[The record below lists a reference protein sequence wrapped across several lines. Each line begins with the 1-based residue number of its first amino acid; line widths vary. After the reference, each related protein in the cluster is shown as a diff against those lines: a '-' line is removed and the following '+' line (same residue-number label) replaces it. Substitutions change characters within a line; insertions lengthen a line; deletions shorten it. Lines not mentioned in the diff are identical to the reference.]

1 MNLVALERIIDRF
14 GRRYF
19 KTEIFEGEAG
29 SRGARGEKGADGI
42 GVSGAILGD
51 SGLVFSMSDNSTVN
65 VGKIAPK
72 ALKIANLGNLNGK
85 NTTIFVKPFSNPKFL
100 AINGILYH
108 DSEYVIEDGVL
119 TTTFDGDDI
128 PTGNLKL
135 IYKEA
140 NE

>member
-1 MNLVALERIIDRF
+1 MNLVTLERIIDRF

-19 KTEIFEGEAG
+19 KTEIFASET
-29 SRGARGEKGADGI
+29 GARGPKGDKGETGI
-42 GVSGAILGD
+42 GIRNAILGD
-51 SGLVFSMSDNSTVN
+51 SGLVFTMSDNSTEN
-65 VGKIAPK
+65 VGKVAPK
-72 ALKIANLGNLNGK
+72 ALKIANLGNLNGE

-108 DSEYVIEDGVL
+108 DSEYVIEDSVL
-119 TTTFDGDDI
+119 TTTFDSDDI